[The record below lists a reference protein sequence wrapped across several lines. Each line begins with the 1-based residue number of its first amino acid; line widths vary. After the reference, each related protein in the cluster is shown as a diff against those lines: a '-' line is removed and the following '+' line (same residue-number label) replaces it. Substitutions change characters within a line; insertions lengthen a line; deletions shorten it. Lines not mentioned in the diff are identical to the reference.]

1 MLTCHREYANEQS
14 NGSSSEHH
22 LLLGIIAFLL
32 LSSGPNAN
40 SQNYTVKE
48 HDAHHTSD
56 ADHAD
61 DDGVVLLSTNFF
73 VRASSIS
80 KFYSEKWINRMRDI
94 CWASYRSDLGQIL
107 SDVDGKWIMNCYV
120 NIMNLQR
127 QFYLTIRD
135 RRWKK
140 ATKLNE
146 WIMCLLLLHV

>member
-1 MLTCHREYANEQS
+1 MLTCHCEYANEQS

-56 ADHAD
+56 ADHLD
-61 DDGVVLLSTNFF
+61 DDGVVLLSTNLLC
-73 VRASSIS
+73 VRRRFPN
-80 KFYSEKWINRMRDI
+80 FYSEKWMSRMRDI
-94 CWASYRSDLGQIL
+94 CWASYRSWLGAHFIRRRCKMNNEL
-107 SDVDGKWIMNCYV
+107 LCEHHEPAASDTRPTME
-120 NIMNLQR
+120 
-127 QFYLTIRD
+127 
-135 RRWKK
+135 K

-146 WIMCLLLLHV
+146 WIMCLLLLLLHV